1 MEMRALYKLIF
12 AASMAAPTLVAG
24 ALALQIGNPAGNS
37 EAQAKNAVLIAHV
50 TACESPDKT
59 VISATA
65 EGDEN
70 GIRRSIPLQI
80 IRLTTPGTFAVAH
93 EWPEHG
99 TWAVKLIATNP
110 EYKDYA
116 TGVVVPFERNSFQ
129 WAAIKHFSHRPT
141 DREVTEILTSM
152 PNRAPNSIN

>member
-1 MEMRALYKLIF
+1 MEMRTFFRLIC
-12 AASMAAPTLVAG
+12 AVSIVAPSLVAG
-24 ALALQIGNPAGNS
+24 TLALQIGNPVGNP
-37 EAQAKNAVLIAHV
+37 EAQKKNAALIARV
-50 TACESPDKT
+50 TACQSPEKT
-59 VISATA
+59 AITATA
-65 EGDEN
+65 EGTEN

-80 IRLTTPGTFAVAH
+80 VRLTTPGTFAVMH

-116 TGVVVPFERNSFQ
+116 TGVVVPFERRSFQ

-141 DREVTEILTSM
+141 DSEVTAILTSM
-152 PNRAPNSIN
+152 PNRIRNSIN

>member
-1 MEMRALYKLIF
+1 MRTFYLLAC
-12 AASMAAPTLVAG
+12 AASIVAPSLVAG
-24 ALALQIGNPAGNS
+24 TLALQIGNPAGNP
-37 EAQAKNAVLIAHV
+37 EAQEKNAVLIARV
-50 TACESPDKT
+50 TACKSPEKT
-59 VISATA
+59 TITATA
-65 EGDEN
+65 EGAEH

-80 IRLTTPGTFAVAH
+80 VRLSTPGTFAVVH

-152 PNRAPNSIN
+152 PNRALNSIN

>member
-1 MEMRALYKLIF
+1 MRTLYRFICAVSIVVPSLF
-12 AASMAAPTLVAG
+12 AGTLAM
-24 ALALQIGNPAGNS
+24 QIGNPAGNS
-37 EAQAKNAVLIAHV
+37 EAQAKKAVLIARV
-50 TACESPDKT
+50 TACQSPDKT

-129 WAAIKHFSHRPT
+129 WADIKRFSHRPT
-141 DREVTEILTSM
+141 DSEMTKILTSM
-152 PNRAPNSIN
+152 PNHPLNSIN